1 MTDKVF
7 VIFDGDAMSTDSHRE
22 SAHIDLDCTECGE
35 TDRVVREGDGRWL
48 CAGCQTQ

>member
-1 MTDKVF
+1 MT
-7 VIFDGDAMSTDSHRE
+7 TDSHRE
-22 SAHIDLDCTECGE
+22 SADIDLDCTQCGE